1 MGRQTSTVTA
11 DSWLGHQNVRFK
23 AEPTPPCGGG
33 CGSGF
38 VKTRGGLTFLVTGQG
53 TAATDSLYVDPLS
66 A

>member
-1 MGRQTSTVTA
+1 MFVLKPSLPLPV
-11 DSWLGHQNVRFK
+11 
-23 AEPTPPCGGG
+23 GGG